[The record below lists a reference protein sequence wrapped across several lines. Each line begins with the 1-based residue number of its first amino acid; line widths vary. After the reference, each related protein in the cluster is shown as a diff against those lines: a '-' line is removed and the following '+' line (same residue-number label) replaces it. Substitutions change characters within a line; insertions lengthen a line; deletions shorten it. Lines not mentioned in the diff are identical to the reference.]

1 MDYEMHRLSKKRWF
15 CKHWKIQVPSGVTKH
30 GCEVPEMEV
39 SMGTSTN
46 SIEMFHWT
54 MITQGYHIKSHGRL
68 SSTPGPTQPH
78 PPCPIL
84 DVGDQLVV
92 GAMSQLAICQS
103 HGHLARSWGE
113 GGAPKDISA
122 NNRFSCCWWKKRF
135 DPWDIDVVDDQ
146 KWSNGFFSP
155 TTSLWFNQV
164 YMWLTPWQPKM
175 AMEMLR
181 QSWWIDVPILVTGE
195 ATWELL
201 EDLSFR
207 RWPPEL
213 VVLFLNRLGT
223 FQLDTFLT
231 SNQDFFKSQGSRWFK
246 MQGLVSKDTGTLNS
260 AMGLSKNMTIPQSS
274 FSIPSEN
281 RIISRGSQGIPR
293 P

>member
-122 NNRFSCCWWKKRF
+122 NNRFSCCWWKKVWSLGYRCCWWSKMIKRF
-135 DPWDIDVVDDQ
+135 LFTNNISMIQPSIHVVDPLATQ
-146 KWSNGFFSP
+146 NGNGNAP
-155 TTSLWFNQV
+155 
-164 YMWLTPWQPKM
+164 
-175 AMEMLR
+175 
-181 QSWWIDVPILVTGE
+181 PILMDRCSHSGYWRSDMGVVGRSLFQAVT
-195 ATWELL
+195 TWVGCPVFESSWH
-201 EDLSFR
+201 LSTR
-207 RWPPEL
+207 YLP
-213 VVLFLNRLGT
+213 
-223 FQLDTFLT
+223 D
-231 SNQDFFKSQGSRWFK
+231 FKSRFLQVPRISLVQNARACLQRHWHLK
-246 MQGLVSKDTGTLNS
+246 QCHGLVQKHDNTPIIILNPIRKQNH
-260 AMGLSKNMTIPQSS
+260 L
-274 FSIPSEN
+274 
-281 RIISRGSQGIPR
+281 
-293 P
+293 